1 MRARPRYPAIWPTT
15 ARRSLKSG
23 DDLLQERKKIKN
35 KKGEMPWKLELKK
48 KKKTKLL
55 APLLIV
61 VINSS
66 FFIFF
71 FLFFLSSTHCQRS
84 FLFLLPHFAFALP
97 GPPPPP
103 LFFLHLHSTTGFLPF
118 KHASVKE
125 NLITGAIFCL
135 QRPGMCLVF
144 RLFSFFHEPVCLFS
158 LSLFQSGKQSLIFTL
173 TFSIFKILIFLPQ
186 PLHSILTF
194 FNGNRRRRKTT
205 PQQLPHQ
212 RQQPHQRSQSLCLL
226 VIASR

>member
-66 FFIFF
+66 FFIFYF
-71 FLFFLSSTHCQRS
+71 FYLPLTANVLSFFFFLTLPSLSLVPHHHHFFFCTCIQPLAFFPSNMPPSKRTSLQAQSSASKDQVCASCSASFLFFMSPFVYFHSHSFKAANKVSFSRSPSRFSKSSS
-84 FLFLLPHFAFALP
+84 
-97 GPPPPP
+97 
-103 LFFLHLHSTTGFLPF
+103 
-118 KHASVKE
+118 
-125 NLITGAIFCL
+125 
-135 QRPGMCLVF
+135 
-144 RLFSFFHEPVCLFS
+144 FS
-158 LSLFQSGKQSLIFTL
+158 LNR
-173 TFSIFKILIFLPQ
+173 SI
-186 PLHSILTF
+186 
-194 FNGNRRRRKTT
+194 RY
-205 PQQLPHQ
+205 
-212 RQQPHQRSQSLCLL
+212 
-226 VIASR
+226 

>member
-66 FFIFF
+66 FFIFYF
-71 FLFFLSSTHCQRS
+71 FLFFIFHSLPTFFPFSSSSLCLRSPWSPTTTTFFSAPAFNHWLSSLQTCLRQREPHYRRN
-84 FLFLLPHFAFALP
+84 LLPP
-97 GPPPPP
+97 KTRYVPRVPP
-103 LFFLHLHSTTGFLPF
+103 LFF
-118 KHASVKE
+118 
-125 NLITGAIFCL
+125 
-135 QRPGMCLVF
+135 
-144 RLFSFFHEPVCLFS
+144 FS
-158 LSLFQSGKQSLIFTL
+158 
-173 TFSIFKILIFLPQ
+173 
-186 PLHSILTF
+186 
-194 FNGNRRRRKTT
+194 
-205 PQQLPHQ
+205 
-212 RQQPHQRSQSLCLL
+212 
-226 VIASR
+226 